1 MDLTPASAQQ
11 RHDDRVRQRQ
21 TADAARLQ
29 AGEIADRLFEGG
41 MFCCL
46 QCDVQFAPCPDV
58 SLPAFRN
65 CLPQLPCRPCL
76 SQCTHRMQGTLQVPP
91 ACSNGSRSAC
101 SRPHHLIPPWQLQ
114 VQTDAVPRQPACSV
128 LGHPKQSSV
137 SRPPLP
143 GAVAALLQQAPGVP
157 AEQNLLQRLW
167 QPELH
172 SQQPLHSQL
181 LLLSRQM
188 CQSQPLPLSQQPS
201 RRARQRSSWHSSGHR
216 MSRHRCP
223 LHRWSS

>member
-1 MDLTPASAQQ
+1 MSA
-11 RHDDRVRQRQ
+11 VRR
-21 TADAARLQ
+21 
-29 AGEIADRLFEGG
+29 
-41 MFCCL
+41 CSCY
-46 QCDVQFAPCPDV
+46 PCPDV

-76 SQCTHRMQGTLQVPP
+76 SQCAHRMQGTLQVPP

-172 SQQPLHSQL
+172 SQQPLHSRL
-181 LLLSRQM
+181 LLLSRQ
-188 CQSQPLPLSQQPS
+188 PS
-201 RRARQRSSWHSSGHR
+201 RSAQQRSSWHSSGHR
-216 MSRHRCP
+216 MSCHRFPWHRC
-223 LHRWSS
+223 SS